1 MKIFWKIM
9 IGIIILSILGLI
21 IFTNDTSEI
30 VVKEENQN
38 TVENEVV
45 ITEEVVSPAFVKIEL
60 QDVDGNGTN
69 YTFQY
74 EDEVFQAIYANDSWR
89 IIDSYKIKSE
99 NVIKMICE
107 ALIEIHPIH
116 GKDMVSFRT
125 VEDLTY
131 EWLQHNLAYELLPE
145 NNSWRKNAKDVDLDP
160 YDQGRTLEEM
170 YEARTGKQF
179 SIKDILSTEN

>member
-69 YTFQY
+69 YTF
-74 EDEVFQAIYANDSWR
+74 FF
-89 IIDSYKIKSE
+89 
-99 NVIKMICE
+99 C
-107 ALIEIHPIH
+107 
-116 GKDMVSFRT
+116 G
-125 VEDLTY
+125 
-131 EWLQHNLAYELLPE
+131 
-145 NNSWRKNAKDVDLDP
+145 NAML
-160 YDQGRTLEEM
+160 YT
-170 YEARTGKQF
+170 
-179 SIKDILSTEN
+179 